1 MTMAD
6 TDIYNT
12 AIVNKK
18 YNGWRIDKFLTASF
32 PDISR
37 SQIQRLL
44 NEGNVSCNGAVIED
58 NSCKVR
64 ENETYQLIIP
74 EPEDAVPEPEDIPL
88 EIVYEDDD
96 LVVVNK
102 PAGMTVHPA
111 PGSPRERWLTLC
123 CTIVKAGCRVSA
135 VSNARESSIE
145 LIRIHQGFWLWPKM
159 IRHIKTCAN
168 SLPDILLKGLIMLW
182 FSGCR
187 IRQTAELKRLSAAVR
202 MIVKKWR
209 L

>member
-88 EIVYEDDD
+88 EIEYEDD
-96 LVVVNK
+96 VCGGK
-102 PAGMTVHPA
+102 QAGGNDGASGAGVA
-111 PGSPRERWLTLC
+111 PGN
-123 CTIVKAGCRVSA
+123 AG
-135 VSNARESSIE
+135 
-145 LIRIHQGFWLWPKM
+145 
-159 IRHIKTCAN
+159 
-168 SLPDILLKGLIMLW
+168 
-182 FSGCR
+182 
-187 IRQTAELKRLSAAVR
+187 
-202 MIVKKWR
+202 
-209 L
+209 

>member
-111 PGSPRERWLTLC
+111 PGSPRGTLVNALLHHC
-123 CTIVKAGCRVSA
+123 QGRLSGIGGVKRPGIVH
-135 VSNARESSIE
+135 
-145 LIRIHQGFWLWPKM
+145 RIDKDTSGLLVVAKM

-187 IRQTAELKRLSAAVR
+187 IRQTAESKRLSAAVR

>member
-74 EPEDAVPEPEDIPL
+74 EPEDAVPSR
-88 EIVYEDDD
+88 
-96 LVVVNK
+96 K
-102 PAGMTVHPA
+102 T
-111 PGSPRERWLTLC
+111 
-123 CTIVKAGCRVSA
+123 
-135 VSNARESSIE
+135 
-145 LIRIHQGFWLWPKM
+145 FLWKSCMKTM
-159 IRHIKTCAN
+159 I
-168 SLPDILLKGLIMLW
+168 W
-182 FSGCR
+182 
-187 IRQTAELKRLSAAVR
+187 
-202 MIVKKWR
+202 WW
-209 L
+209 

>member
-1 MTMAD
+1 MQVSKLTVLCFPKDNLLKNDNGD

-74 EPEDAVPEPEDIPL
+74 EPEGCGAR
-88 EIVYEDDD
+88 
-96 LVVVNK
+96 
-102 PAGMTVHPA
+102 AG
-111 PGSPRERWLTLC
+111 
-123 CTIVKAGCRVSA
+123 
-135 VSNARESSIE
+135 
-145 LIRIHQGFWLWPKM
+145 
-159 IRHIKTCAN
+159 RHSFGNC
-168 SLPDILLKGLIMLW
+168 
-182 FSGCR
+182 
-187 IRQTAELKRLSAAVR
+187 V
-202 MIVKKWR
+202 
-209 L
+209 